1 MPGVPLASLPEA
13 VRRTMEEI
21 GPVWGRDIGRHRQ
34 TVVDAY
40 TPLAA
45 RASKEGVRIE
55 RELAYGEHPRQR
67 LDVFQP
73 QAARAADVLL
83 FFHGGAYV
91 RGAKS
96 VNGEIYDNVPTWFA
110 RQGVLALNVEYRLAP
125 EARYPAGAE
134 DVALAV
140 QWAIAHAGRYGGN
153 PARIF
158 LMGHSAGGT
167 HVGTYALDPRAPQPA
182 AKELAGLIL
191 VSARLRADTLADNPN
206 AAAVRA
212 YFGDDPA
219 VLESASPVTHAA
231 RCAVPLFIAIAEY
244 ENPYLDVYGAELLH
258 RVALARKR
266 APRFLR
272 LTRHNHTSMVAHFN
286 TGEEILGRE
295 ILDFMARGE

>member
-1 MPGVPLASLPEA
+1 MSGAPLASAPEA
-13 VRRTMEEI
+13 LRRIMAEI
-21 GPVWGRDIGRHRQ
+21 GPVWGRDIRAHRQ
-34 TVVDAY
+34 QVIDAY

-55 RELAYGEHPRQR
+55 RELAYGAHPRQR

-73 QAARAADVLL
+73 QEARDADVLL

-110 RQGVLALNVEYRLAP
+110 RHAVLALNIEYRLAP

-140 QWAIAHAGRYGGN
+140 QWALANAGRYGGN
-153 PARIF
+153 PRRIF
-158 LMGHSAGGT
+158 LMGHSAGAT
-167 HVGTYALDPRAPQPA
+167 HVGTYALDPRAPQPP
-182 AKELAGLIL
+182 AKEVVGLIL
-191 VSARLRADTLADNPN
+191 VSGRLRADVQPDNPN
-206 AAAVRA
+206 ADAVRA
-212 YFGDDPA
+212 YFGDEPA
-219 VLESASPVTHAA
+219 ALEAASPVTHAA
-231 RCAVPLFIAIAEY
+231 RCAVPLFIAIAEF
-244 ENPYLDVYGAELLH
+244 ENPYLDVYAAELLH
-258 RVALARKR
+258 RVASTRKR

-272 LTRHNHTSMVAHFN
+272 LTRHNHTSIVAHFN

-295 ILDFMARGE
+295 ILDFMARGA